1 VPAVTADLALL
12 APAAPRPF
20 WAKDPAAEEAAGA
33 GTAAPTAGPEDELP
47 EDELPEDELEAL
59 PEQPAT
65 AAVTTRM
72 RQGTAAAPIRRRRP

>member
-1 VPAVTADLALL
+1 VTADLALL

-20 WAKDPAAEEAAGA
+20 WAKDPAAAEAAGA
-33 GTAAPTAGPEDELP
+33 GTAAPTAGP